1 MSIKNKLWLV
11 IISSFII
18 NTIIIF
24 GYYKYNIHEKV
35 ENEISIRKEIIDKDV
50 EYISHQIEKNQ
61 SLEDIENIIDNLEK
75 KDSINIKI
83 ENIDKEL
90 VYEYTTND
98 SSYLNITSVDLAKVN
113 DDIYMITMIFPL
125 KINELSKIPIIK
137 DIVKIEII
145 IITIILTLLTIILYQ
160 NIVQPIIALQKD
172 IENYKFGIKP
182 TRNNRKDEIG
192 WLNNNFFE
200 LTEKLDKEKQNQNR
214 IIASISHDIKTPLTS
229 ILGYSERL
237 QNNNIPEDRK
247 NRYIEI
253 IYSKAQD
260 IKELIYEFDEYL
272 GNNLN
277 NSINKQDITVK
288 KLCDLINEEYK
299 DELKYMGIDF
309 EVNSNCDDDILN
321 IDISKIRRVFG
332 NIIGNSIKNLKENN
346 KLIKIDFEK
355 QESEITITIS
365 DNGCGVDES
374 NLENIFEALYTSDKS
389 RNVAGLGLSICKS
402 IVQTHQGR
410 IYANNNS
417 MGGLSIIIIL
427 NKVIKIH
434 AK

>member
-1 MSIKNKLWLV
+1 MSIKKKLWLV

-61 SLEDIENIIDNLEK
+61 SLESIENIIANLEK

-113 DDIYMITMIFPL
+113 DDIYMITIIFPL

-160 NIVQPIIALQKD
+160 NIVKPIIYLQKD

-237 QNNNIPEDRK
+237 KNKNMPEERK

-253 IYSKAQD
+253 IHSKAQD

-277 NSINKQDITVK
+277 NSINKENVCIKD
-288 KLCDLINEEYK
+288 LCDLINEEYK
-299 DELKYMGIDF
+299 DELMQRNIEF
-309 EVNSNCDDDILN
+309 EINSNCDEEVLN

-332 NIIGNSIKNLKENN
+332 NIIGNSIKNMKQDK
-346 KLIKIDFEK
+346 KLIKIDFSDSKDEITISISDSGCGVH
-355 QESEITITIS
+355 ESEI
-365 DNGCGVDES
+365 EK
-374 NLENIFEALYTSDKS
+374 IFEALYTSDKS

-402 IVQTHQGR
+402 IIQTHEGK
-410 IYANNNS
+410 IYAKNND
-417 MGGLSIIIIL
+417 MGGLSIIISL
-427 NKVIKIH
+427 NKSINL
-434 AK
+434 